1 MDLSTGHMAYTVHTQ
16 DARRAEQQREFRRV
30 AEERAVEL
38 AASERASRSSFRSGC
53 RPTMTARAVG
63 ALMRIMMTVASR
75 LR

>member
-38 AASERASRSSFRSGC
+38 AASEGGS
-53 RPTMTARAVG
+53 MTAAPVSAKSPRRFPVFPLFGGHRAT
-63 ALMRIMMTVASR
+63 AQ
-75 LR
+75 